1 MKKTRL
7 IVIITACCLQITA
20 FAQKARVGI
29 FGGLTQSNMH
39 GKTAGVTDKGSTLT
53 GFTFGMLVDAPIK
66 KSNISFQPTVQ
77 YAQKG
82 MVTSKTNDSKSYEG
96 LRYAEFLLNFVY
108 NGKGKNGHVF
118 VGLGPAGAVP
128 LPSKRAVKTDVSKSE
143 TSLVFG
149 KEPIA
154 DYKSF
159 DYGAH
164 LMGGFVFRKGI
175 FLSVN
180 YTLGIRNIL
189 PGENPTDE
197 LRNGAL
203 TLKLGMLVNNK

>member
-1 MKKTRL
+1 MKKTLL

-20 FAQKARVGI
+20 FGQKSRVGL
-29 FGGLTQSNMH
+29 FGGVTQSNMH
-39 GKTAGVTDKGSTLT
+39 GKTGGVTTKGSKLT

-82 MVTSKTNDSKSYEG
+82 MVTSKTNDSKSYIG

-118 VGLGPAGAVP
+118 VGLGPAAAVP
-128 LPSKRAVKTDVSKSE
+128 LPSKRAIKTDVSKSE

-159 DYGAH
+159 DFGAH
-164 LMGGFVFRKGI
+164 MMGGFVFRKGV
-175 FLSVN
+175 FLSLN